1 MNPGARA
8 APQGAPPGSPAQP
21 LASPVHGL
29 RPQALSA
36 HRGVCEHEG
45 KAEGQDTGPSRNE
58 SAVPPV
64 GTVGKQ
70 SPYNPGE
77 M

>member
-1 MNPGARA
+1 MPERPRRAFARRPCT
-8 APQGAPPGSPAQP
+8 APC
-21 LASPVHGL
+21 ASPVHGL

-36 HRGVCEHEG
+36 PRGVCEHEG